1 MAVTYEQLTSFDFPA
16 SERVYEADETML
28 YALGVG
34 LGHDPVDQ
42 KQLRFVTETKLRAL
56 PTMAT
61 VLVGYHG
68 WTPQVGIDMT
78 AVLHGEQRLRIERP
92 LPPAGEVYDKRT
104 LSGVVDKGPGGPVLL
119 EVTQE
124 IFARPSDERLATLT
138 SVIFARGYG
147 GFGGPTGSLA
157 APHPVPDDSPDA
169 IVDLPSVPQAALLY
183 RLNGDRNLLHSDPA
197 FASQAGFD
205 RPILHGLCTY
215 GMAGHAVLR
224 QFCDYEPER
233 LVGLDV
239 RFTAP
244 VFPGETVRTE
254 MWREGTV
261 VSFRCRVPEREV
273 TVIDHG
279 KATLA
284 G

>member
-124 IFARPSDERLATLT
+124 IFARPSDERLA
-138 SVIFARGYG
+138 
-147 GFGGPTGSLA
+147 
-157 APHPVPDDSPDA
+157 DA
-169 IVDLPSVPQAALLY
+169 HQCDLRERPM
-183 RLNGDRNLLHSDPA
+183 
-197 FASQAGFD
+197 AGFWRTDGIARCAPPRAGRQPGRD
-205 RPILHGLCTY
+205 RRSAERAPGGAPLSAQRRSQSAAQRSG
-215 GMAGHAVLR
+215 VR
-224 QFCDYEPER
+224 Q
-233 LVGLDV
+233 
-239 RFTAP
+239 
-244 VFPGETVRTE
+244 PG
-254 MWREGTV
+254 W
-261 VSFRCRVPEREV
+261 
-273 TVIDHG
+273 
-279 KATLA
+279 L
-284 G
+284 